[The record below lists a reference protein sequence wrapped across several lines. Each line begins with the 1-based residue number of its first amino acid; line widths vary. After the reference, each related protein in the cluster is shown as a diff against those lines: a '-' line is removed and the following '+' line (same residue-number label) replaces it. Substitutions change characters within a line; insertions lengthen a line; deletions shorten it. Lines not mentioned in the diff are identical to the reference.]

1 VRQDKRIAELAK
13 KLARLTGKVDGLK
26 EGELYTAGHLGKI
39 DDRVDDL
46 IESVKSIED
55 DILALQRGRDEFPE
69 NVDEEVQKLRSEVEK
84 GPKRKSARLA

>member
-1 VRQDKRIAELAK
+1 VRQDKRIAELA

-55 DILALQRGRDEFPE
+55 DILALKGVEMNF
-69 NVDEEVQKLRSEVEK
+69 QKMWM
-84 GPKRKSARLA
+84 RKFKS